1 MEQTYMKERPV
12 LPLLLSLSVPMV
24 ISMLVNSLY
33 NIVDSIFVAKI
44 SENAMTA
51 LSLVFPVQ
59 NLVNSIAV
67 GFGVGIS
74 AVIAICLGA
83 GKQKQA
89 DTAASQ
95 GMLFAVLHGVILT
108 GVWLFG
114 MRHFLKMFTEN
125 ADIIREGWSYSSIVL
140 GFSVVIMA
148 GITFEKIFQ
157 SVGKM
162 KITMIGMLCGC
173 VVNIILDPIMIFGL
187 GPVPP
192 MGIRGAAWATGI
204 GQTVTLVIYVTV
216 YIVRPIHVKVCWKNL
231 KGDRSVCGSLYAVGI
246 PAAMNMA
253 LPSLL
258 ISALNGILS
267 AFSQTYVVVLGIYYK
282 LQTFL
287 YMPANGIVQG
297 MRPLIGYNYGARE
310 DGRVKK
316 IYRIALTL
324 IAVIMGAGM
333 LVCLLIPE
341 YLMGM
346 FTENQQTLETGTAAL
361 RTISAGFVVSAVSVT
376 SAGALEGIGKG
387 IPSLMISLLRYVIII
402 IPASFSL
409 SRISGASGVW
419 HAFWIAEALTALAAY
434 LIYRRA
440 SGQPSEHP

>member
-1 MEQTYMKERPV
+1 MEQSYMKERSV
-12 LPLLLSLSVPMV
+12 LPLLLSMSVPMV

-59 NLVNSIAV
+59 NLINSIAV

-83 GKQKQA
+83 QKQRQA

-95 GMLFAVLHGVILT
+95 GMLFAILHGMILT
-108 GVWLFG
+108 GAWLFG
-114 MRHFLKMFTEN
+114 IQHFLKMFTED
-125 ADIIREGWSYSSIVL
+125 ADIIQEGWKYSSIVIS
-140 GFSVVIMA
+140 FSVVIMA

-162 KITMIGMLCGC
+162 KITMIGMICGC

-187 GPVPP
+187 GPVPAL
-192 MGIRGAAWATGI
+192 GIRGAAWATGI
-204 GQTVTLVIYVTV
+204 GQTVTLAIYVAV
-216 YIVRPIHVKVCWKNL
+216 YAAKPLNVKLRLKNL
-231 KGDRSVCGSLYAVGI
+231 KWDRAVCTRLYTVGI

-258 ISALNGILS
+258 ISALNGIL
-267 AFSQTYVVVLGIYYK
+267 AAYSQTYVVVLGVYYK

-297 MRPLIGYNYGARE
+297 MRPLIGYNYGAE
-310 DGRVKK
+310 EKQRVKK

-324 IAVIMGAGM
+324 IAVIMGVGM
-333 LVCLLIPE
+333 LVCLALPD

-346 FTENQQTLETGTAAL
+346 FTENPQTVEAGTLAL
-361 RTISAGFVVSAVSVT
+361 RTISAGFLVSAVSVT

-387 IPSLMISLLRYVIII
+387 VPSLMISLLRYVIII
-402 IPASFSL
+402 IPAAFLL
-409 SRISGASGVW
+409 SRISGAAGVW
-419 HAFWIAEALTALAAY
+419 HAFWIAEAVTALAAY
-434 LIYRRA
+434 MIYRRA
-440 SGQPSEHP
+440 SGQTSDHS